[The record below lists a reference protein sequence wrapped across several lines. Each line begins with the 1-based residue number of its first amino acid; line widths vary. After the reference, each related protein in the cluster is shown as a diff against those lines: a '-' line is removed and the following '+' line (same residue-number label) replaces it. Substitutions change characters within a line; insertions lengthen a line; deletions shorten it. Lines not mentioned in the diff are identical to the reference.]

1 MDLEGFYSMRISQK
15 DAQKGSNMALPQAVQ
30 AQLDRANQILAQEHP
45 VANPNPQPPVAPSP
59 TPVPGDTIVAPPA
72 IIAPP
77 IEPVPPAPI
86 PSPAPVAQPPVDDPN
101 SETWKQRFQTLQ
113 GKYNAEVPRYA
124 YRVAFLEN
132 QVESLTKEIGNL
144 KLQLAS
150 PQPPA
155 QPGASITPAEIPQ
168 ASGKMS
174 EVLKNSTDEKIKAFK
189 DNFPDIFEA
198 IGIVADQM
206 VTTIRTESDTKMKAI
221 EQSTAKSA
229 NDAFLEILNRDAP
242 GWQQMCQT
250 DPNWPVWLGVI
261 EDYTG
266 KLRLELLKEA
276 STRFDAKA
284 VLKMLRDFR
293 TAYSTQPVVGPVV
306 ANPNPPAPPAIPGA
320 AFVGPPSAPS
330 AGSPS
335 VNPPEQITRK
345 FVSDFYLD
353 VAKGRYRGRDAER
366 ITIEAKIN
374 RANIEGR
381 IV

>member
-1 MDLEGFYSMRISQK
+1 
-15 DAQKGSNMALPQAVQ
+15 MALPQAVQ

-45 VANPNPQPPVAPSP
+45 VQNPPVAAVSTPEVVPGNIVSP
-59 TPVPGDTIVAPPA
+59 TPPTAVIAPVIEPALVTPVALPVTPPVAAPAPPV
-72 IIAPP
+72 
-77 IEPVPPAPI
+77 E
-86 PSPAPVAQPPVDDPN
+86 D
-101 SETWKQRFQTLQ
+101 WKHKYEVLQ

-155 QPGASITPAEIPQ
+155 QPGASATPAAIPQ

-174 EVLKNSTDEKIKAFK
+174 EVLKNSTDEKIKSFK

-198 IGIVADQM
+198 IGVVADQM
-206 VTTIRTESDTKMKAI
+206 LTTIRTESDTKMKAI
-221 EQSTAKSA
+221 EQVSAKNA
-229 NDAFLEILNRDAP
+229 QDVFYEALNKDAP

-261 EDYTG
+261 ENYTG

-284 VLKMLRDFR
+284 ILNMLRDFR
-293 TAYSTQPVVGPVV
+293 TAYPAQPVVAPIA
-306 ANPNPPAPPAIPGA
+306 ANPNPPAPPAILGA
-320 AFVGPPSAPS
+320 ALVGPPSAPS
-330 AGSPS
+330 AGSPPS
-335 VNPPEQITRK
+335 VNPAETITRK

-353 VAKGRYRGRDAER
+353 VA
-366 ITIEAKIN
+366 
-374 RANIEGR
+374 
-381 IV
+381 

>member
-1 MDLEGFYSMRISQK
+1 
-15 DAQKGSNMALPQAVQ
+15 MALPQAVQ

-45 VANPNPQPPVAPSP
+45 VQNPPVAAVPTPP
-59 TPVPGDTIVAPPA
+59 TPVPGNIELTPPPAMIAPLPAPAPP
-72 IIAPP
+72 
-77 IEPVPPAPI
+77 EPVIPLVAAPT
-86 PSPAPVAQPPVDDPN
+86 PPVED
-101 SETWKQRFQTLQ
+101 WKHKYDVLQ

-132 QVESLTKEIGNL
+132 QVESLTKELASL

-155 QPGASITPAEIPQ
+155 QPGASATPAAIPQ

-174 EVLKNSTDEKIKAFK
+174 EVLKNSTDEKIKSFK

-198 IGIVADQM
+198 IGVVADQM
-206 VTTIRTESDTKMKAI
+206 LTTIRTESDTKMKAI
-221 EQSTAKSA
+221 EQVSAENAQTA
-229 NDAFLEILNRDAP
+229 FIETLNRDAP

-261 EDYTG
+261 ENYTG

-284 VLKMLRDFR
+284 ILNMLRDFR
-293 TAYSTQPVVGPVV
+293 TAYPTQPVVAPIA
-306 ANPNPPAPPAIPGA
+306 ANPNPPAPPVIPGA
-320 AFVGPPSAPS
+320 ASVGPPSAPS

-335 VNPPEQITRK
+335 VTPPEQITRK

>member
-1 MDLEGFYSMRISQK
+1 MAPADFKYREDPQGLAK
-15 DAQKGSNMALPQAVQ
+15 KGSNMALPQAVQ
-30 AQLDRANQILAQEHP
+30 AQLDRANQLWAQEHP
-45 VANPNPQPPVAPSP
+45 AQPPQPAAAPAPGTVPGNTDPTPLPAAVAPVIEPAPVTPPVTPPVAAP
-59 TPVPGDTIVAPPA
+59 TP
-72 IIAPP
+72 
-77 IEPVPPAPI
+77 PVE
-86 PSPAPVAQPPVDDPN
+86 D
-101 SETWKQRFQTLQ
+101 WKLKYEVLQ

-132 QVESLTKEIGNL
+132 QVESLSKEIGNL

-155 QPGASITPAEIPQ
+155 QPGASATPAAIPQ

-174 EVLKNSTDEKIKAFK
+174 EVLKNSTDEKIKTFK

-221 EQSTAKSA
+221 EQVGAKNAQTAFFEA
-229 NDAFLEILNRDAP
+229 LNQDAP

-293 TAYSTQPVVGPVV
+293 TAYPTQPVVAPVV
-306 ANPNPPAPPAIPGA
+306 ANPNPPAPPASPGA

-330 AGSPS
+330 AGSPP
-335 VNPPEQITRK
+335 VNSPETITRK

>member
-1 MDLEGFYSMRISQK
+1 
-15 DAQKGSNMALPQAVQ
+15 MALPQAVQ

-45 VANPNPQPPVAPSP
+45 AQNPPPAAVP
-59 TPVPGDTIVAPPA
+59 TPPAPVPGNIEPTPPPA
-72 IIAPP
+72 MIAPP
-77 IEPVPPAPI
+77 IEP
-86 PSPAPVAQPPVDDPN
+86 APVAPVAPPVTPPVAVPTPPLED
-101 SETWKQRFQTLQ
+101 WKHKYDVLQ

-132 QVESLTKEIGNL
+132 QVESLSKEIGNL

-155 QPGASITPAEIPQ
+155 QPGASATPAAIPQ

-174 EVLKNSTDEKIKAFK
+174 EVLKNSTDEKIKSFK

-221 EQSTAKSA
+221 EQVGAKNAQTA
-229 NDAFLEILNRDAP
+229 FFETLNHEVP
-242 GWQQMCQT
+242 GWQQICQT

-293 TAYSTQPVVGPVV
+293 TAYPTQPVVIPIA
-306 ANPNPPAPPAIPGA
+306 ANPNPNPPVPPAPPGS

-335 VNPPEQITRK
+335 VTPPEQITRK

-353 VAKGRYRGRDAER
+353 VAKGRYRGRDPER